1 MTTIPLPSVAPCAPM
16 PPGTPCTAA
25 DVAAAARALE
35 AQGRRILHL
44 EVGEPDFATPA
55 HVVAAAEAAMRDG
68 QTRYAPP
75 AGIPE
80 LRAAVAAHVAE
91 RGVMAMPE
99 QVVVSPGAK
108 LLIVCT
114 ALAALRPGNEVLV
127 PDPGYPAYAEA
138 ARLAGARVRHYPLR
152 EDGGVDAAAVAARV
166 GPRTRMLVLNSP
178 HNPTGGMLDEGALHA
193 LAALAARHDLLVLA
207 DEIYA
212 RLAFDD
218 AHRSIAALPGMAA
231 RTVLVDGFSKAY
243 AMTGWRLAYGVLPPP
258 LVPAVVR
265 LLAATASCAA
275 PFVQRAGVAALAG
288 PQNVVE
294 VRVAELC
301 ARRDALVDALNAVE
315 GVHCPRPA
323 GGLYVFPSVA
333 GLLARTGGDE
343 GALAR
348 ALLEREGVA
357 CVPGTG
363 FGRGGA
369 GRLRFALTAPAAVLA
384 AVGEKVRRAA
394 ALGSLAP

>member
-1 MTTIPLPSVAPCAPM
+1 MTALPLPLVTDGLSV
-16 PPGTPCTAA
+16 TWSAA
-25 DVAAAARALE
+25 DAASAARTLE

-44 EVGEPDFATPA
+44 EIGEPDFATPP

-91 RGVMAMPE
+91 RGVPALPE

-114 ALAALRPGNEVLV
+114 ALAALRAGDEVLV

-138 ARLAGARVRHYPLR
+138 ARLAGARLRHYPLR
-152 EDGGVDAAAVAARV
+152 ADGGVDAADVAARV

-178 HNPTGGMLDEGALHA
+178 HNPTGGMLDEAALHA
-193 LAALAARHDLLVLA
+193 LAALAWRHDLLVLS
-207 DEIYA
+207 DEIYS
-212 RLAFDD
+212 RLVFEG
-218 AHRSIAALPGMAA
+218 AHRSIAALPGMAE

-243 AMTGWRLAYGVLPPP
+243 AMTGWRLAYGLLPPR
-258 LVPAVVR
+258 LVPAVTR
-265 LLAATASCAA
+265 LLGATASCAA
-275 PFVQRAGVAALAG
+275 PFVQRAGVAALVG

-301 ARRDALVDALNAVE
+301 ARRDALVDALNAVD
-315 GVHCPRPA
+315 GVRCERPA
-323 GGLYVFPSVA
+323 GGLYVFPDVT
-333 GLLARTGGDE
+333 GLLARTGADE
-343 GALAR
+343 RALAR
-348 ALLEREGVA
+348 ALLDTQGVA

-363 FGRGGA
+363 FGRAGA

-384 AVGEKVRRAA
+384 TVGPALRRAA
-394 ALGSLAP
+394 VGTYAAG